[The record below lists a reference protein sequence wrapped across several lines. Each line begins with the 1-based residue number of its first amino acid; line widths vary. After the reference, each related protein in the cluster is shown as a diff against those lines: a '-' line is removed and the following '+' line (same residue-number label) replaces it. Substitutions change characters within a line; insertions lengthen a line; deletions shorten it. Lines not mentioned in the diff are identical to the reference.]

1 MYRVNFIELI
11 CHLKEAAERKKEEE
25 EDAAD
30 KAAEAED
37 TWGKLG
43 ETVSN
48 FFGGGMCTMRKELY
62 FIYLNQIWLKEEK
75 NLLLVT
81 YIDLLVTDRSKS

>member
-1 MYRVNFIELI
+1 MYLMTFMIFIRQLQ
-11 CHLKEAAERKKEEE
+11 EAVERKKEEE